1 MELSLKKILPAFLVA
16 GAFGLFSV
24 AASAG
29 PCPALGNIGAGC
41 NETITLNAGT
51 PPTATVTVDNS
62 HPYDGADDQLV
73 GVVNNTGLTVT
84 GITITGAGIAGFDGD
99 GGWAPNGGCITA
111 GSGSCFTPSIS
122 NATGQYSGP
131 NNLFTVVNINTIND
145 VFATP
150 LAPGGTT
157 YFTLETPPTG
167 SLNIGIITGVPE
179 PATLSIRGAA
189 LAGLGL
195 LRRRRRIA

>member
-1 MELSLKKILPAFLVA
+1 MELSLNKFLPAFLVA
-16 GAFGLFSV
+16 GALVFFSM

-41 NETITLNAGT
+41 NETITLNLGGT
-51 PPTATVTVDNS
+51 GTVTVNNTS
-62 HPYDGADDQLV
+62 PYDGADDQLV

-84 GITITGAGIAGFDGD
+84 SITITGAGIAGFDGD
-99 GGWAPNGGCITA
+99 GGWASGNGCVSTATNPNG
-111 GSGSCFTPSIS
+111 CFTPSIS
-122 NATGQYSGP
+122 NAVGSYSGP
-131 NNLFTVVNINTIND
+131 NNIFTVININTVND

-167 SLNIGIITGVPE
+167 GLGVVVNAVPE
-179 PATLSIRGAA
+179 PATLSIFGAA